1 MYEYALLVKRYHEFV
16 IMLSLLFNI
25 YLLTGLTYYRSD
37 KLYNLTLTLDF
48 DVYTYL

>member
-1 MYEYALLVKRYHEFV
+1 MCEYVLLVKHYHEFV
-16 IMLSLLFNI
+16 IMSSLLFYI
-25 YLLTGLTYYRSD
+25 YLLTGLTYYKSD